1 MNIATASRA
10 DLEVVILEEDI
21 LTDLDAASAMSDD
34 ELREVVHAWILEAPD
49 AEFEIVRVPS

>member
-1 MNIATASRA
+1 MNIETASRV

-34 ELREVVHAWILEAPD
+34 ELRGAVRAWVLASPD
-49 AEFEIVRVPS
+49 PCPGVDR